1 MYTYHFHLEHIMID
15 RFDLEQDIMK
25 CWNITEDIDLLYR
38 NVMDKDL
45 STDDI
50 ANALLGMKTLY
61 EMKFNEMFDHFEKLV
76 HEKKI
81 I

>member
-1 MYTYHFHLEHIMID
+1 MID

>member
-1 MYTYHFHLEHIMID
+1 MVD

-25 CWNITEDIDLLYR
+25 CWNVTEDIDLLYR
-38 NVMDKDL
+38 TVMEKDL
-45 STDDI
+45 STDDV

-61 EMKFNEMFDHFEKLV
+61 EMKFEEMFNHFETLIR
-76 HEKKI
+76 EKKI

>member
-1 MYTYHFHLEHIMID
+1 MVD

-25 CWNITEDIDLLYR
+25 CWNVTEDIDLLYR
-38 NVMDKDL
+38 NVMEKDL

-61 EMKFNEMFDHFEKLV
+61 EMKFDEMFSNFETLV

>member
-1 MYTYHFHLEHIMID
+1 MVD

-25 CWNITEDIDLLYR
+25 CWNVTEDIDLLYR

-45 STDDI
+45 SQDDI

-61 EMKFNEMFDHFEKLV
+61 EMKFEEMFTHFETLIR
-76 HEKKI
+76 EKKI
-81 I
+81 T

>member
-1 MYTYHFHLEHIMID
+1 MVMTD

>member
-1 MYTYHFHLEHIMID
+1 MAD

-25 CWNITEDIDLLYR
+25 CWNITEDINLLYR
-38 NVMDKDL
+38 NIMEKDM

-50 ANALLGMKTLY
+50 ANALLGIKALY
-61 EMKFNEMFDHFEKLV
+61 EMKFEEMFENFETLI

>member
-1 MYTYHFHLEHIMID
+1 MVD

-25 CWNITEDIDLLYR
+25 CWNVTEDIDLLYR
-38 NVMDKDL
+38 NVMEKDL
-45 STDDI
+45 STDDV

-61 EMKFNEMFDHFEKLV
+61 EMKFEEMFNHFETLIR
-76 HEKKI
+76 EKKI